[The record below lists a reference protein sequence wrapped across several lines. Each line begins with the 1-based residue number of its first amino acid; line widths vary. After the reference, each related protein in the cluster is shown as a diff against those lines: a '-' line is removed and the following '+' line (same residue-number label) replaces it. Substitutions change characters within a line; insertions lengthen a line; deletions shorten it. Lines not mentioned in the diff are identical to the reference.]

1 MQLLDLAILN
11 IIVLNVI
18 SKDPPDIGLFL
29 EMLFIKRPYEALSST
44 PQKIMEN
51 SHYRI

>member
-18 SKDPPDIGLFL
+18 SKDPPDTGLFL
-29 EMLFIKRPYEALSST
+29 EMLFIKRPYEALSPT
-44 PQKIMEN
+44 PQKIN
-51 SHYRI
+51 GKFTL